1 MELTKKMSSNRLSK
15 VTVSDFVDGGPMSLV
30 SRVVKLNSAQNDTCK
45 RPYVCVRFFRAW
57 VSSRTGNKRDSV

>member
-1 MELTKKMSSNRLSK
+1 MESTKKMNLSRLSK
-15 VTVSDFVDGGPMSLV
+15 VTESDFVGADPIAFV
-30 SRVVKLNSAQNDTCK
+30 RRVVKLNSAQNDTCR